1 MNGTI
6 AALGRMGMGR
16 LAAAGLFFAMS
27 VATITIG
34 VTGAIFTDTE
44 SVSANTF
51 TTGTLDIATTPTT
64 AAITFSDMAPGDVVT
79 SNLNISNDGSLELRY
94 AMVSTTTEDVLAAA
108 LDLTIK
114 VGVTT
119 CTTGGFGTDGTIIYG
134 PLDIGQVAGVN
145 VIGDPAQGSQGG
157 DRVLAGAADEDLCVQ
172 VSLPLATGNPSQGV
186 TTTATFD
193 FSAEQTANN

>member
-119 CTTGGFGTDGTIIYG
+119 CTTAGFGTDGTIIYG

-172 VSLPLATGNPSQGV
+172 VSLPLATGNTSQGV

>member
-119 CTTGGFGTDGTIIYG
+119 CTTAGFGTDGTIIYG

-145 VIGDPAQGSQGG
+145 VISA
-157 DRVLAGAADEDLCVQ
+157 RVLAGAADEDLCIQ
-172 VSLPLATGNPSQGV
+172 VSLPLATGNTSQGV